1 MQAWT
6 GGDPKLDIQ
15 WGSCTFGTCLPPGQ
29 HSHATWLRE
38 LPPVIGG
45 SLGNIEG
52 VNGGIATTIGVG
64 TNGDIIFNDLYTFT
78 TGNNLPTPFE
88 IDLVTTA
95 AHEMGHGLGVGHVD
109 DQYSLMYPHLR
120 GGQSRRSL
128 TSHDI
133 AAITQIYS

>member
-1 MQAWT
+1 
-6 GGDPKLDIQ
+6 
-15 WGSCTFGTCLPPGQ
+15 
-29 HSHATWLRE
+29 
-38 LPPVIGG
+38 
-45 SLGNIEG
+45 
-52 VNGGIATTIGVG
+52 
-64 TNGDIIFNDLYTFT
+64 
-78 TGNNLPTPFE
+78 
-88 IDLVTTA
+88 TTA